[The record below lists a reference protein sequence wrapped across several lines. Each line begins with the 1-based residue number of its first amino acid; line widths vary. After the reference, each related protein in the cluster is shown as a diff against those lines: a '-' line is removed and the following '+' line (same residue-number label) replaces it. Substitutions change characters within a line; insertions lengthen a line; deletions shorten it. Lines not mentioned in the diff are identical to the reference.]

1 MKMNKTR
8 KKNSP
13 LAETSCTP
21 EQCRPEGFTGPAGCK
36 DPSGKKSPAGI
47 THRCGNT
54 NGAGKPTPV
63 IMFLTLLVTALL
75 LPGLL
80 PGQSG
85 NSAGAGRTMRAATI
99 PEGQVVDLAGCI
111 VRGLENNFN
120 VLVSRN
126 NQAVSENNL
135 TPGNAGYLPEIAF
148 TNRFGG
154 TLNTTHQSLADGGE
168 TSAKGIHNTS
178 NAAGVTVGMTLFRGF
193 HVQTTMKKLEELS
206 KVGALNSQMAMENLV
221 ARIASEYYH
230 YVEQVSMYHNLA
242 YAVTLSRE
250 RVRID
255 EQRYLLGASSKL
267 DLLQSKVYFNADS
280 SRLDRQNEVL
290 RAAQI
295 RLNALMAAEDVGQT
309 ILPRDTAISINENLN
324 YSDLLGSTLQNNTSL
339 LIATRQ
345 QVISGLDYKI
355 IASREYPYLTASTGY
370 NYNYNGYES
379 STLRNQQVQGM
390 NYGVTLGID
399 LFDGFNRKR
408 EKANARIE
416 MENRQYQYREIEQE
430 VKADLLTI
438 FYGYENNLRLL
449 RLEEQNLEV
458 ARENLEIA
466 LERYKLGSLTG
477 LELREVQ
484 KSLLDAE
491 ERLISVKYQAK
502 IAEISLL
509 QISGKIMDLVPGT

>member
-1 MKMNKTR
+1 MMTTNNHTPLR
-8 KKNSP
+8 ARQQNYSLSP
-13 LAETSCTP
+13 GHTP
-21 EQCRPEGFTGPAGCK
+21 GDLP
-36 DPSGKKSPAGI
+36 GKRLLP
-47 THRCGNT
+47 
-54 NGAGKPTPV
+54 
-63 IMFLTLLVTALL
+63 LLLWTLLLMPTLL
-75 LPGLL
+75 SGQEKIGFPG
-80 PGQSG
+80 
-85 NSAGAGRTMRAATI
+85 
-99 PEGQVVDLAGCI
+99 EGQIIDLSGCI
-111 VRGLENNFN
+111 VRGLENNFD

-126 NQAVSENNL
+126 NQVVSENNA
-135 TPGNAGYLPEIAF
+135 TPGNAGYLPEVTF
-148 TNRFGG
+148 SNRYGG
-154 TLNTTHQSLADGGE
+154 TLYTTDQSLSDGGE
-168 TSAKGIHNTS
+168 SLTKGILNTS
-178 NAAGVTVGMTLFRGF
+178 NAAALNLGMTLFRGF
-193 HVQTTMKKLEELS
+193 QVQTTMQKLEELK
-206 KVGALNSQMAMENLV
+206 KVGALNAQISMENLV
-221 ARIASEYYH
+221 ARIASEYYY
-230 YVEQVSMYHNLA
+230 YVEQVSMFHNLA

-280 SRLDRQNEVL
+280 SRLDQQKEVL

-309 ILPRDTAISINENLN
+309 IQPRDSAIFINENLL
-324 YSDLLGSTLQNNTSL
+324 YPDLLASTLQNNTSL

-345 QVISGLDYKI
+345 QVISNLDYKI

-370 NYNYNGYES
+370 NYNYNGYEA
-379 STLRNQQVQGM
+379 STIRNQQVRGM
-390 NYGVTLGID
+390 NYGITLGMD

-416 MENRQYQYREIEQE
+416 IENRNYQYREIEQE

-466 LERYKLGSLTG
+466 LERYKLGSLAG

-502 IAEISLL
+502 VAEISLL
-509 QISGKIMDLVPGT
+509 QIAGKIMELVPGA